1 MKIWMLILGMTV
13 VFITAGCQ
21 PEAAEQKESSSVS
34 TEAVDAT
41 LRDNEVVRIGDEVFL
56 DEDLTLYTLMQQV
69 KIELLRHQDE
79 QQLSGDALADRQEYW
94 EDQMAYL
101 DNYNVQLNHL
111 IELNAMALL
120 AEEKNYF
127 IPAEKIESQLGGL
140 KEKIAEAE
148 RAAALV
154 EAYGQE
160 NFNQAIRPYLEASML
175 RDRVSEDLLK
185 ELEQENP
192 DASEQELNYL
202 LAQRFEG
209 LYRDQLE
216 SLEIDVR
223 AGR

>member
-1 MKIWMLILGMTV
+1 MKIWVLILGMMV
-13 VFITAGCQ
+13 VLITAGCQ

-34 TEAVDAT
+34 AEEVDAT
-41 LRDNEVVRIGDEVFL
+41 LRENEVVRIGEEVFL

-79 QQLSGDALADRQEYW
+79 QQLSGDELADRQKYW
-94 EDQMAYL
+94 DDQMAYL

-120 AEEKNYF
+120 AEEKSYF
-127 IPAEKIESQLGGL
+127 IPAEKIEAQLDDL
-140 KEKIAEAE
+140 KGKIAKAE
-148 RAAALV
+148 QAADLV

-160 NFNQAIRPYLEASML
+160 NFKQAIRPYLEASML
-175 RDRVSEDLLK
+175 RDRVSKDLLK

-202 LAQRFEG
+202 LAQRFEE

-216 SLEIDVR
+216 SLEIEVR
-223 AGR
+223 PGR